1 MIRLLVVDDLPE
13 IRDLL
18 YDALSWEG
26 YSVATAEN
34 GATAR
39 KLIAE
44 GGLGLLLLDVVLPAE
59 GGLSLADYAASLGT
73 RVILMSG
80 SSRVLEAPERF
91 PWPVVAK
98 PFRLGQLIAT
108 VRTALE
114 RPSPP

>member
-1 MIRLLVVDDLPE
+1 MKRLLVVDDLQE

-18 YDALSWEG
+18 SEVLSWEG
-26 YSVATAEN
+26 YSVATAADGE
-34 GATAR
+34 TAR

-44 GGLGLLLLDVVLPAE
+44 GGLSLVLLDVVLPAE
-59 GGLSLADYAASLGT
+59 GGLPVAEYAASLGT
-73 RVILMSG
+73 KVILMSG

-98 PFRLGQLIAT
+98 PFRLGKLVAT

-114 RPSPP
+114 PPSPP